1 MDGNPRDPEVPS
13 PREWRVRVWLVV
25 GVVLATCVYF
35 HRAVFSDEIFISRD
49 ILRVY
54 YPLRAY
60 LVERLANLEYPD
72 WYPFDGLGQPFVGM
86 VISGAF
92 HPINLLFL
100 VLPPG
105 VAMKLNILLCYPAA
119 AGGAYCFARLW
130 DVSRAPALLAGLA
143 YGYSGYLVSLSNN
156 LLYLMAAAT
165 FPWALWA
172 AERFFRSPTVRR
184 LMAAAVLLVLILL
197 GGESQSFAMCGAM
210 VVFLALVRPGASASG
225 GHLGAPIVLLITTAL
240 LALVQLIPTRNVL
253 SEAQPGANPLEV
265 AQTYSLH
272 PLRLAELGLGPLF
285 PERTLGSVTPTDIAN
300 GLLQSGKGSLWSES
314 IHLGVLVPLLALL
327 ALWVHR
333 RHARTWLVTGAGGV
347 LLLLALGRFGFLY
360 ARVFEWVPLWRPF
373 RYPEKLLPYVL
384 GLLVLGAALGL
395 HRVQR
400 DEALRR
406 TFSRVLLGAAGLA
419 FGLAALE
426 AWGGVYSR
434 RLLPALWTYPLPGG
448 VPPWLGPNLVTA
460 SLQCGATLVL
470 AALILLKVNAELPR
484 AGLLCVLQFASL
496 FAANERLYHVTYPAF
511 LEQPTA
517 FVEAVHERLEKQP
530 SSGDSRVHS
539 VVTSMVQREA
549 EGLSR
554 IDWQTLNVLTAL
566 MPVTPTLFGLEGAG
580 SYLPAT
586 STRFGPLDGDLEQ
599 WMSRLGGLYG
609 VRFEALSAS
618 YYARVGGRASAVI
631 ADQPDMNLVLV
642 ENPTALPRA
651 YLARPRCVADSQE
664 AFSLLFSQDFR
675 PGRHAAVECGTAA
688 PEVTAQGGASASGE
702 GSVVLRRHEPERV
715 EVEVDARAPGL
726 LVLNDAYYRGWS
738 VTVDDR
744 PADILPTN
752 VAVRGV
758 AIPAGQHRV
767 IFRYETPGARLAAWI
782 SLATLLLLG
791 VASLVPRWRPAP
803 GRSGGG

>member
-1 MDGNPRDPEVPS
+1 MDVNPREPEEPS
-13 PREWRVRVWLVV
+13 PPAWRVRVWLVV
-25 GVVLATCVYF
+25 GLLLATCVYF
-35 HRAVFSDEIFISRD
+35 HRAVFSEEIFISRD

-54 YPLRAY
+54 YPLRAF
-60 LVERLANLEYPD
+60 LVERLSRLEYPD

-105 VAMKLNILLCYPAA
+105 VAMKLNILLCYPVAV
-119 AGGAYCFARLW
+119 GGVYCFARLW
-130 DVSRAPALLAGLA
+130 GVARGPALLAGLA

-165 FPWALWA
+165 FPWVLWA

-184 LMAAAVLLVLILL
+184 LLAAAVLWVLILL
-197 GGESQSFAMCGAM
+197 GGESQSFAVCGAM
-210 VVFLALVRPGASASG
+210 VVFLALVRPGASTLG
-225 GHLGAPIVLLITTAL
+225 GRLGAPVVLLITTAL

-253 SEAQPGANPLEV
+253 SEALPGANPLVV
-265 AQTYSLH
+265 AQSYSLH

-285 PERTLGSVTPTDIAN
+285 AERIPGSVTSADIAN
-300 GLLQSGKGSLWSES
+300 GLLVSGKGSLWSES
-314 IHLGVLVPLLALL
+314 IHLGALVPLLALL
-327 ALWVHR
+327 ALWVYR
-333 RHARTWLVTGAGGV
+333 RQARTWLVTGAGLGV
-347 LLLLALGRFGFLY
+347 LLLALGRFGFLY

-373 RYPEKLLPYVL
+373 RYPEKLIPYVL
-384 GLLVLGAALGL
+384 ALLALGAALGFQ
-395 HRVQR
+395 RVQR

-406 TFSRVLLGAAGLA
+406 TFSRVLLGVAGLA

-426 AWGGVYSR
+426 TWGGLYSR
-434 RLLPALWTYPLPGG
+434 RLLPALWTVPLLGD

-460 SLQCGATLVL
+460 ALQCGAFLLV
-470 AALILLKVNAELPR
+470 AALILLGVRAELPR
-484 AGLLCVLQFASL
+484 AGLLCGLQFASL
-496 FAANERLYHVTYPAF
+496 FIANERLYHITFPTF

-517 FVEAVHERLEKQP
+517 FVRAVHARLEKQP
-530 SSGDSRVHS
+530 ASSDVRVHS
-539 VVTSMVQREA
+539 SVTVMVQREQ

-580 SYLPAT
+580 NYLPAT
-586 STRFGPLDGDLEQ
+586 SNRFGTLDEDAKL
-599 WMSRLGGLYG
+599 WMGRLAGLYG

-618 YYARVGGRASAVI
+618 AYARMGGRASAVV

-651 YLARPRCVADSQE
+651 YLARPRCVEDYNE
-664 AFSLLFSQDFR
+664 AFTLILSQDFR
-675 PGRHAAVECGTAA
+675 PGRDAAVECGAAA
-688 PEVTAQGGASASGE
+688 PELTVQGAAPASGE

-715 EVEVDARAPGL
+715 ELEVEARAPGL
-726 LVLNDAYYRGWS
+726 LVLNDAYYRGWTA
-738 VTVDDR
+738 TVDDQ
-744 PADILPTN
+744 PATILPTN

-758 AIPAGQHRV
+758 AVPAGQHRV
-767 IFRYETPGARLAAWI
+767 VFRYETPGARLAAWI
-782 SLATLLLLG
+782 SLATLLLLV
-791 VASLVPRWRPAP
+791 VASLVPRRRPAP
-803 GRSGGG
+803 